1 MFVKLSYKLN
11 HCNWLCDHFPPTQQ
25 PYYSIKQ
32 DVFATVPLKLLYVN
46 NPNNL
51 LKSKKNTVC
60 HDKICPSNNS
70 TKKPTTTQSYI
81 HKTTERNISF
91 FSFYYIQTNKQN
103 WTEHLFETKT
113 KREGKTVALKF
124 TQSQTNKEKD
134 NEWIHSEVPSVV
146 PSAPAGSAKGH
157 PSSCCRLRESRG
169 EAPPNHFTNMASD
182 QRRPS
187 GWKKIA

>member
-1 MFVKLSYKLN
+1 MFVKLCYILN

-32 DVFATVPLKLLYVN
+32 DVFATVPLTLLYVN
-46 NPNNL
+46 NLNNL

-60 HDKICPSNNS
+60 HDQICPSNNS
-70 TKKPTTTQSYI
+70 TKKPTTTQGYI
-81 HKTTERNISF
+81 HKTTEKNICF
-91 FSFYYIQTNKQN
+91 IFYCIETNKQN
-103 WTEHLFETKT
+103 WTEHLFETKR
-113 KREGKTVALKF
+113 KREEKPVALKC
-124 TQSQTNKEKD
+124 TQSQTNKDKD

-157 PSSCCRLRESRG
+157 PSSCCRLWESSG
-169 EAPPNHFTNMASD
+169 EAPPNHFTSMASD

-187 GWKKIA
+187 GWKKIV